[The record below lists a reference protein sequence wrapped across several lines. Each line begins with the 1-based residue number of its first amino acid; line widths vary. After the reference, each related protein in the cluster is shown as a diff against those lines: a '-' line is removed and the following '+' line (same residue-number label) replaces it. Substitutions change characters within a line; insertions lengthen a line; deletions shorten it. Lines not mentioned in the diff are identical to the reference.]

1 MVLPP
6 MTMEPPDTETRVF
19 ETVMPGSPACRVW
32 PSTITAPGSEG
43 LTTTGWPLM
52 VVMVADAG
60 GAGAGIAI
68 VVAWPGASDAPP
80 TMIPDGS
87 EGSAEIT

>member
-1 MVLPP
+1 
-6 MTMEPPDTETRVF
+6 
-19 ETVMPGSPACRVW
+19 
-32 PSTITAPGSEG
+32 
-43 LTTTGWPLM
+43 M
-52 VVMVADAG
+52 VVMVADAA
-60 GAGAGIAI
+60 GAGAGIAIVEGAVPPLPPTTTAPGATDTGVFPI